1 MKVIDA
7 EIVISAVKS
16 EQYPKDALP
25 EIALAGR
32 SNVGKSSLI
41 NKLINRK
48 ALARTS
54 SKPGKTQTLNF
65 YLINKSFYF
74 VDLPGYGFAK
84 VSKQIKEQ
92 WGHMIEQYLT
102 IRDNLKAVILITDLR
117 HPPTR
122 DDQGMYDWLKH
133 NGLPVIVIG
142 TKADKISK
150 GQWQKHQKIAK
161 ETLDMD
167 PSDHFVVFSSDTGY
181 GKDQLWQ
188 LLYPLIENKPL
199 ENNED

>member
-84 VSKQIKEQ
+84 VSKQVKEQ
-92 WGHMIEQYLT
+92 WGQMIEQYLT

-133 NGLPVIVIG
+133 NELPVIVVG

-161 ETLDMD
+161 QTLDMD
-167 PSDHFVVFSSDTGY
+167 PRDHFVVFSSDTGY

-188 LLYPLIENKPL
+188 LLYPLIENKPI
-199 ENNED
+199 EDNEE